1 MSDLNMMVNTGGA
14 ERTTTEWKI
23 LFHAGGFELTQ
34 SIDIG
39 VGCGVLEAA
48 RR

>member
-14 ERTTTEWKI
+14 ERTTTQWK
-23 LFHAGGFELTQ
+23 LLLEEAGFELTQ

-39 VGCGVLEAA
+39 AGWSVLQAT